1 MSTKLHEMSLC
12 MSLTDR
18 GDALLWGFK
27 DGREVSG
34 DHFRKLLFTWHE
46 PSLYGTLLETQQA
59 GELVVT
65 ILPAE
70 QVLAFFAE
78 PNFMDIVSWEMGTES
93 SKMMLHM
100 APLLYEAAQKGLY
113 IPSYEDFRNGQLV
126 WTWDRNA
133 EELAAVDWHLLESGD
148 DHNETGLRA
157 VFSAAV
163 IEAHYADATAM
174 ADLRRD
180 YPALFAAN
188 RKANLADDSPAAFTE
203 NEWLSAMGWRP
214 DLAPF
219 RPALQLLEPDELEE
233 DWRLRLVLQDKHDS
247 TLLTPIRLHVDG
259 TASGQWASEW
269 TPHVVERAPGWVT
282 RLLEALPRIAD
293 DGELLAHPMSDDSA
307 WTFLTKDSRI
317 LLEDGWNVMLPAWW
331 EAAAKRKPRLSAK
344 VAAEAGSGA
353 GGGGGK
359 SESLFGMN
367 SLVNF
372 DWRIA
377 IGDSELS
384 EAEFNSLLTRNER
397 LVRFRGQWIYL
408 DPAFL
413 DQIRRLMDSIDPAEG
428 LSLQDIFQLH
438 LLSELE
444 RDKVKSSSWDG
455 DHLDEADPEEE
466 ARLQLEVEL
475 NGHLLALVR
484 QLGQPSDLELIP
496 VPQGLRA
503 ELRGYQHQ
511 GFTWLT
517 YLRKFGLGACLADDM
532 GLGKTVQF
540 ITYLLHHKP
549 ISEQPALLICP
560 TSVLGNWQ
568 KELARFAPELNVMLH
583 YGKGRLGGAAL
594 DDALQGVDI
603 VLTSYTTALM
613 DQETLQPYMWS
624 SLCLDEAQ
632 NIKNAQNKQSAA
644 IRSLNAVHRIALTG
658 TPIENR
664 LSELWSIYDFL
675 NPGYLGNQRGFQV
688 RFANPIE
695 KHQDTERT
703 AQLQQLV
710 KPFMLRRKKKD
721 PAIQLDLPDK
731 LEMKV
736 YINLTAEQG
745 AMYEQTVKDLME
757 RMKKLEGM
765 ERKGAILGA
774 LTQLKQLCDHPML
787 LTKEAELAEEMA
799 QREESRAELVLRS
812 AKLERLVA
820 MVDELRDEG
829 DSCLIFTQYVGM
841 GRMLASVLSAQRGEP
856 VFYLNG
862 STPKQ
867 ERDRMIERFQA
878 ADGEGPS
885 IFVLSLKAGGV
896 GLNLTAANHVF
907 HFDRWWN
914 PAVENQAT
922 DRAYRMGQTRNVQVH
937 KFISLGTLEERI
949 DEMLESKMSLSDNV
963 ISSSEGW
970 ITELSNDELQDLFT
984 LRKSW

>member
-1 MSTKLHEMSLC
+1 MSTKLHELALSL
-12 MSLTDR
+12 SLTEG
-18 GDALLWGFK
+18 GDALLWGYR

-34 DHFRKLLFTWHE
+34 EHLRKLLFTWHE
-46 PSLYGTLLETQQA
+46 PSCYGTLLETQLA
-59 GELVVT
+59 GDLPIV

-70 QVLAFFAE
+70 QVLPYFAA
-78 PNFMDIVSWEMGTES
+78 PSFMDIVTWTMDTDAAEQLV
-93 SKMMLHM
+93 KL
-100 APLLYEAAQKGLY
+100 APALFEAVQNGHFQ
-113 IPSYEDFRNGQLV
+113 PSYEAFRSGRLL
-126 WTWDRNA
+126 WTWDA
-133 EELAAVDWHLLESGD
+133 AAPELADFDWERVADIDGLGEGLS
-148 DHNETGLRA
+148 GLRA
-157 VFSAAV
+157 AFSAV
-163 IEAHYADATAM
+163 VVESHYATDAAM
-174 ADLRRD
+174 ADLRSEF
-180 YPALFAAN
+180 PALFGAK
-188 RKANLADDSPAAFTE
+188 RGELADSPAAFTE

-214 DLAPF
+214 DTAPF
-219 RPALQLLEPDELEE
+219 RPALQLLEPDEFE
-233 DWRLRLVLQDKHDS
+233 DEWRLRLVLQAKEDS

-259 TASGQWASEW
+259 TASGAWPTDW

-282 RLLEALPRIAD
+282 RLLQALPRMAD
-293 DGELLAHPMSDDSA
+293 DGELLAHGISDDSA
-307 WTFLTKDSRI
+307 WQFLTKDSRV

-344 VAAEAGSGA
+344 VSAEAGANA
-353 GGGGGK
+353 GGRGQ
-359 SESLFGMN
+359 SLFGMN

-384 EAEFNSLLTRNER
+384 EAEFNSLLSRNER
-397 LVRFRGQWIYL
+397 LIRFRGQWVYL

-413 DQIRRLMDSIDPAEG
+413 EQIRKLMDSIDPAEG

-444 RDKVKSSSWDG
+444 RDKVHSSSQLREDA
-455 DHLDEADPEEE
+455 DFIDEEEE
-466 ARLQLEVEL
+466 ARLQLEVQL
-475 NGHLLALVR
+475 NEHLLSLIR
-484 QLGQPSDLELIP
+484 QLGQPSDLALIP
-496 VPQGLRA
+496 VPDGLRA
-503 ELRGYQHQ
+503 ELRSYQHQ
-511 GFTWLT
+511 GFTWLS

-540 ITYLLHHKP
+540 ITYLLHHKAE
-549 ISEQPALLICP
+549 SEQPALLVCP

-568 KELARFAPELNVMLH
+568 KELARFAPELRVMLH
-583 YGKGRLGGAAL
+583 YGKSRLSGGAL
-594 DDALQGVDI
+594 DDALAQTDI

-613 DQETLQPYMWS
+613 DQETLQPYTWS

-644 IRSLNAVHRIALTG
+644 IRSLNAQHRIALTG

-675 NPGYLGNQRGFQV
+675 NPGYLGNQRGFQI

-695 KHQDTERT
+695 KHQDAERT

-745 AMYEQTVKDLME
+745 AMYEQTVKELME
-757 RMKKLEGM
+757 RMQKLEGM

-774 LTQLKQLCDHPML
+774 LTQLKQLCDHPVL
-787 LTKEAELAEEMA
+787 LTKEADTVAALMA
-799 QREESRAELVLRS
+799 SEDGRGELVQRS

-841 GRMLASVLSAQRGEP
+841 GRMLADVLSAGRGEP
-856 VFYLNG
+856 VYYLNG

-878 ADGEGPS
+878 ADGEGPH